1 MLGTLLEQGRIEWGC
16 TQKVEGLSIVF
27 DFVPT
32 PKKCDFSVVQNP
44 RNLFQDGEYLMCFLE
59 GSAEWPKAFLPNP
72 LFFLHMEGGSS
83 CADKIG
89 AGFVPQHNDT
99 TF

>member
-1 MLGTLLEQGRIEWGC
+1 MGEFEW
-16 TQKVEGLSIVF
+16 KVLKKWKCLTIMW
-27 DFVPT
+27 DFLRAL
-32 PKKCDFSVVQNP
+32 KKCDFLVVQNP